1 MSMEGEDRAEMMAI
15 SESSRSRAR
24 YVIRAIIANKL
35 TLAGIIT
42 IGLFLVMAV
51 FADLIATR
59 GPLEPKASLGFSS
72 PSLEAYFGTDRLGR
86 DIYSRVVH
94 SSRVSLIIPLFSVI
108 FAITVGG
115 SLALITAYFGGV
127 WDNVSGRL
135 MDIIFGFPFMLFVI
149 AVAAMLGPGIR
160 NTVFALGIV
169 FTPLL
174 YRVVRGPVLVEK
186 EKEYVNAASAL
197 GASNM
202 RIMIRH
208 IAPNVAPPVII
219 QASVTFA
226 GAILI
231 EAAVSFLGL
240 GTPAENPSWG
250 RLLSD
255 ARDVL
260 EKAPWAS
267 IFPGI
272 AIMLAVLA
280 FNMLGDGL
288 RDILDPRLRQQLGGG
303 RGVSEQ
309 SEG

>member
-1 MSMEGEDRAEMMAI
+1 M
-15 SESSRSRAR
+15 
-24 YVIRAIIANKL
+24 ANKL
-35 TLAGIIT
+35 TLAGIIV
-42 IGLFLVMAV
+42 IGLFILVAAL
-51 FADLIATR
+51 ADVIATR
-59 GPLEPKASLGFSS
+59 DPLEPSASLGFSA
-72 PSLEAYFGTDRLGR
+72 PGLEAFFGTDRLGR
-86 DIYSRVVH
+86 DIYSRVIYAT
-94 SSRVSLIIPLFSVI
+94 RVSLVIPLFSVLFGI
-108 FAITVGG
+108 AIGG
-115 SLALITAYFGGV
+115 TLALFSAYFGGI
-127 WDNVSGRL
+127 WDNICGRL
-135 MDIIFGFPFMLFVI
+135 MDIIFGFPFLLFVI

-160 NTVFALGIV
+160 NTVIALGIV

-174 YRVVRGPVLVEK
+174 FRVVRGPVLVEK
-186 EKEYVNAASAL
+186 EKEYVSAARAL
-197 GASNM
+197 GASHWRM
-202 RIMIRH
+202 VMRH
-208 IAPNVAPPVII
+208 IAPNVASPVII

-272 AIMLAVLA
+272 AIMFAVLA

-303 RGVSEQ
+303 EDSGRGR
-309 SEG
+309 

>member
-1 MSMEGEDRAEMMAI
+1 MAI
-15 SESSRSRAR
+15 GGEGRTEGTVISGPPRRQGR
-24 YVIRAIIANKL
+24 YILRAITANKL
-35 TLAGIIT
+35 TLAGIII
-42 IGLFLVMAV
+42 IGLFLVMAI

-72 PSLEAYFGTDRLGR
+72 PGPEAFFGTDRLGR

-94 SSRVSLIIPLFSVI
+94 ASRVSLIIPFFSVI
-108 FAITVGG
+108 FAIIVGG
-115 SLALITAYFGGV
+115 SLALFSAYFGSI

-186 EKEYVNAASAL
+186 EKEYVNAARAL
-197 GASNM
+197 GASSL
-202 RIMIRH
+202 RIVGRH

-288 RDILDPRLRQQLGGG
+288 RDILDPRLRQQLGVGK
-303 RGVSEQ
+303 S
-309 SEG
+309 S